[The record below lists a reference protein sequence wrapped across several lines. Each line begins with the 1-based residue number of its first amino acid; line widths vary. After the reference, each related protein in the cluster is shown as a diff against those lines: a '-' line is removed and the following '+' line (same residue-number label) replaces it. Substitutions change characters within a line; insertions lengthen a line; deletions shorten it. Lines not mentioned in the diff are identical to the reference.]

1 MPGGVREDGFRFLGI
16 NAAYPSHSHGTEAA
30 VQFTVPEAPRVVV
43 EGLDTDGAVSDP
55 LSIEPFGLPGDDGRQ
70 VEVRGIHFI
79 NAGRENYKVSVEV
92 MPGEAFVDGGW
103 KVVVH
108 WLSRV
113 VVGLVGKGRL

>member
-1 MPGGVREDGFRFLGI
+1 MPGGVREDGLRFLGI
-16 NAAYPSHSHGTEAA
+16 NAAYPSNSNWAVAE
-30 VQFTVPEAPRVVV
+30 VQFPVPEAPGIPI
-43 EGLDTDGAVSDP
+43 EGLDTDWAIRDP

-92 MPGEAFVDGGW
+92 MPGEAFVAGGW